1 MAQGSVQLW
10 PPVTMNGLI
19 QTLIYRLATHPLIVN
34 PPIWDETGQAIRIT
48 KFRNFDG
55 LELKNPAGIT
65 LSVFPFHYANTDAST
80 NLTTESTNAS
90 VVFREHTLG
99 GGQGLDVTAID
110 EANANIML
118 KLHAFG
124 IKQTTEADPEII
136 GGQNTQFEYNYV
148 EWGLRQYA
156 ELIAQ
161 VLRSKEIRKL
171 PRFYDQRQMV
181 SNSFVKYVDFP
192 TARWDQGGNLV
203 LHSAT
208 ILWQTKYY
216 AVREWKVTPNY
227 VPAEMAGSTLI
238 VGTASIGGIDTDVYY
253 DTLNGLFIKD
263 DGTVLDTTLLT
274 DPTTGS
280 PYSTLDTDLMTLIS
294 TAPSGTFDFSYYFKR
309 VGDT

>member
-1 MAQGSVQLW
+1 MAQGSIQLW
-10 PPVTMNGLI
+10 PPVTVNGI
-19 QTLIYRLATHPLIVN
+19 VQTLIYRLATHPLIAN
-34 PPIWDETGQAIRIT
+34 PPIWDETGQPIRIT
-48 KFRNFDG
+48 RFRNFDG
-55 LELKNPAGIT
+55 LELKNPSGIT

-80 NLTTESTNAS
+80 NLTTESSNAS
-90 VVFREHTLG
+90 VVFKQHTLG

-124 IKQTTEADPEII
+124 IKQSTEADPEII
-136 GGQNTQFEYNYV
+136 NNQNTQFEYNYV

-161 VLRSKEIRKL
+161 VLRSKELRKL
-171 PRFYDQRQMV
+171 PRFHDQRQMV

-216 AVREWKVTPNY
+216 AVREWKVPPHY
-227 VPAEMAGSTLI
+227 IPAEMKGTSLI
-238 VGTASIGGIDTDVYY
+238 LGLISLGGVDVDIYY
-253 DTLNGLFIKD
+253 DTAKRVFIKS
-263 DGTVLDTTLLT
+263 DGTVLDRTVLT

-280 PYSTLDTDLMTLIS
+280 PYSTLDADLIKLID
-294 TAPSGTFDFSYYFKR
+294 TAPTGTFDFSYYFKR